1 MPRLPNP
8 KTKDTISFKA
18 RSVFDQEKIVAF
30 KKLAIQDELELSD
43 LFFEAVE
50 LVFLKHNM
58 VIGGNPNRQLLSFN
72 PEAPLVYPKC
82 KCGKASDRHGQHL
95 ASKREYSFCKKCFSD
110 VIGRYDT
117 KLWSWKDVNK

>member
-30 KKLAIQDELELSD
+30 KKLCIQDEIELSD

-58 VIGGNPNRQLLSFN
+58 VVGGNPNRQLLSFN
-72 PEAPLVYPKC
+72 AETLLVYPKC
-82 KCGKASDRHGQHL
+82 KCGKESVKHGLHL
-95 ASKREYSFCKKCFSD
+95 SSKREYDFCKHCFSL
-110 VIGRYDT
+110 VIGRYDK
-117 KLWSWKDVNK
+117 KLWSWK